1 MTRDGTN
8 EIVRLSAQSW
18 AALIGT
24 AALVIGALLSLKGE
38 IAAQGATLQAL
49 QKQVDRLEAKAK

>member
-24 AALVIGALLSLKGE
+24 AGLILSGLLYVVRE
-38 IAAQGATLQAL
+38 ISAQGATLSAL
-49 QKQVDRLEAKAK
+49 QKQVDRLEAKVK